1 MLKSYFDRLLGQEL
15 PREATIN
22 FGAIGIMQQDLATLE
37 LPFMEEEVWHTEAS
51 PHQR

>member
-22 FGAIGIMQQDLATLE
+22 FGAIGIMQQD
-37 LPFMEEEVWHTEAS
+37 FVYIFEAIS
-51 PHQR
+51 NGMLSLLI